1 MKVISDGCGCFPSGR
16 HYPGIAHLLRVTVR
30 GLVEELGADT
40 PWLDVPI
47 AMLDVET
54 TGRDSGQDRVIE
66 LGIVVGRAGE
76 VVVKYNW
83 MINPGRAIAPDAQ
96 EVHGIS
102 DADVA
107 NAPPFEAIAH
117 EVRRALEG
125 CVPAAYNA
133 PFDRAFL
140 HAEFARVAAGA
151 AAGGDGGV
159 GGVGP
164 LAPALRRE
172 VEWLDPLVWAR
183 ELQSDQRSRTLVDVA
198 ARLGV
203 KLENAHRASDDA
215 EAALH
220 VLYRLGRDARVPHV
234 YGAFL
239 QEQRRLSLMQADERR
254 MWRSP

>member
-30 GLVEELGADT
+30 GLVEELAADT

-66 LGIVVGRAGE
+66 LGIVIGRAGE

-83 MINPGRAIAPDAQ
+83 MINPGRPIAPDAQ
-96 EVHGIS
+96 AVHGIS

-107 NAPPFEAIAH
+107 NAPAFEAIAH
-117 EVRRALEG
+117 EVRKALEG

-140 HAEFARVAAGA
+140 HAEFGR
-151 AAGGDGGV
+151 AGGGLADAV
-159 GGVGP
+159 P
-164 LAPALRRE
+164 LPPALRRE

-239 QEQRRLSLMQADERR
+239 QEQRRLSLLQADERR

>member
-1 MKVISDGCGCFPSGR
+1 MKVITDGCGCFPTGR

-30 GLVEELGADT
+30 GLAEEFAA
-40 PWLDVPI
+40 DVPWDDLPV

-66 LGIVVGRAGE
+66 LGVVVGRRGE
-76 VVVKYNW
+76 VVAKYNW
-83 MINPGRAIAPDAQ
+83 MVNPGRPIAPDAQ
-96 EVHGIS
+96 AVHGIS

-107 NAPPFEAIAH
+107 TAPTFEAIAH
-117 EVRRALEG
+117 EVRKALEG

-133 PFDRAFL
+133 AFDRAFL
-140 HAEFARVAAGA
+140 HAEFARAGTG
-151 AAGGDGGV
+151 AGSGSGA
-159 GGVGP
+159 
-164 LAPALRRE
+164 APALRRE
-172 VEWLDPLVWAR
+172 VEWIDPLVWAR

-220 VLYRLGRDARVPHV
+220 VLFKLGKDARVPHV
-234 YGAFL
+234 YGAFV

-254 MWRSP
+254 MWRT